1 MADNDSDNSIP
12 ERDQRRF
19 AVSANRSRASHRV
32 RYVETGGASVDNE
45 ECTFCQAVPGLGDE
59 PEAVEKVVA
68 AGEESSAEQG
78 EEQASP
84 EANANAENGRPR
96 SRPSGDSAA
105 QKDDADSGR

>member
-1 MADNDSDNSIP
+1 MAENDSDNSIP

-45 ECTFCQAVPGLGDE
+45 ECTFCQAVPGLDDE

-68 AGEESSAEQG
+68 AGEEQG

-84 EANANAENGRPR
+84 EANANEENGRPR
-96 SRPSGDSAA
+96 SRLSGDNAA
-105 QKDDADSGR
+105 QTDDADSGR

>member
-12 ERDQRRF
+12 ERDHRRF

-45 ECTFCQAVPGLGDE
+45 ECTFCQAVPGLDDD
-59 PEAVEKVVA
+59 
-68 AGEESSAEQG
+68 S
-78 EEQASP
+78 

-105 QKDDADSGR
+105 QTDDADSGR